1 MGPSVGSLG
10 VSFLAGLL
18 STLSPCVLPILPLV
32 VGGAVSRSKW
42 NLGGLAIG
50 LAVSYVVIGI
60 FVATIGFSIGLDND
74 VFRGVAAVLL
84 MVIGVVLV
92 SDKLQLWFAS
102 STATIGNT
110 GHNLIGRMRLD
121 GFAGQL
127 LLGLLLG
134 AAWSPCVGPT
144 LGAAILLAS
153 QGKDLTHVAVV
164 MAAFGIGAAIPLVVL
179 GLLSRELFMLW
190 RGKMMN
196 ASKQGK
202 KVLGALAILFGI
214 FMISGF
220 DKTIEADLIQASP
233 PWLTNLTTKY

>member
-164 MAAFGIGAAIPLVVL
+164 MAAFGIGAAIPLVIL

-214 FMISGF
+214 FMISGL
-220 DKTIEADLIQASP
+220 DQTLEAGLVQASP
-233 PWLTNLTTKY
+233 AWLTDLTTKY